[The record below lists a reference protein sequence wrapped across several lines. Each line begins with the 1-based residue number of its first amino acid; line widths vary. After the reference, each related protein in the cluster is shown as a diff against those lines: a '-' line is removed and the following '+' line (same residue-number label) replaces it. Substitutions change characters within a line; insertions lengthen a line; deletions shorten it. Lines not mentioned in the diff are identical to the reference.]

1 MLFSPLVEATLTT
14 VFDKSTELDS
24 STFDAVSY
32 INQNFPNERSLQR
45 VDQFLSM
52 TTQKLSTLDQEIYKS
67 VLDQATS
74 GKQADDDVAN
84 VKSAIRDLFQKIKD
98 IKEKAEESEVMVQEI
113 SRDIKKLDYAKRH
126 LTTTITGLKRLHMLV
141 TAVDQLE
148 FMAQR
153 REYSEA
159 ANLLNAV
166 NQLSSHFEQYTGVP
180 KVDELRKAVSD
191 TRRAL
196 KTQVLQDFRDIQVPT
211 DNDESGGSEYDRDQL
226 HDACLVVDALGTEVQ
241 SRISER
247 FCCDQLSEYDGIFR
261 NGGGEDTLEAVERR
275 YALWRRML
283 RRYEKTF
290 ASVFPSHWEVDKE
303 LCIDFAR
310 RTRRHIEKIL
320 QSIDP
325 PESAD
330 VGILLKALDTTLKF
344 ERESDKLF
352 NPEGEEENDSQNDL
366 GNENKNQEESNDWSD
381 EEENED
387 GDALYDDDGNEVDPD
402 SATGIR
408 LKYKRR
414 QEMEKRKLNEK
425 EKKERIQESEKQ
437 RRKSQASSG
446 GIHEEEEEKKPIVY
460 FKGIISSCF
469 GNYMAAYVKKERDNM
484 NQKLNGLKQGDDQ
497 VDEDM
502 KTFSTSY
509 NLFGY
514 MHNSIKRCCNL
525 NTGQAFYDL
534 HLEYRS
540 VLVEYAAILN
550 SKLPKPMNAGLAGLK
565 GNTSAGGIES
575 KKYKFGE
582 DDEIPRLAC
591 YIINTADY
599 CLDSMPKLEEN
610 IQNRIDEKFKEQVDM
625 EEEQDAMYE
634 VINMAVQV
642 LASGLI
648 SRISPKLDV
657 SLELL
662 FFYFLFFFL
671 VVFGNYKIEK

>member
-1 MLFSPLVEATLTT
+1 MATTLAPFTEFSPHVEATLTT
-14 VFDKSTELDS
+14 VFESQTELDAAS
-24 STFDAVSY
+24 FDAVSY

-52 TTQKLSTLDQEIYKS
+52 TTQKLETLDQEIYKS
-67 VLDQATS
+67 VLEQATS
-74 GKQADDDVAN
+74 GKQADDDVAA

-153 REYSEA
+153 REYGEA

-211 DNDESGGSEYDRDQL
+211 DNDDSGGSDYDREQL
-226 HDACLVVDALGTEVQ
+226 RDACLVVDALGHEVR
-241 SRISER
+241 SRITER

-261 NGGGEDTLEAVERR
+261 PGGGEDTLDAVERR

-290 ASVFPSHWEVDKE
+290 DAVFPSQWEVDKE
-303 LCIDFAR
+303 LCVDFSR

-320 QSIDP
+320 QAIDP

-330 VGILLKALDTTLKF
+330 VGVLLKALDTTLKF

-352 NPEGEEENDSQNDL
+352 NPIDEEA
-366 GNENKNQEESNDWSD
+366 EESNGIDDISSSDLSRTESAEWSD
-381 EEENED
+381 EEDEVDEA
-387 GDALYDDDGNEVDPD
+387 DALYDDNGNEVDPD

-414 QEMEKRKLNEK
+414 QEMERRKLDQKNG
-425 EKKERIQESEKQ
+425 KKQQQETNVQ
-437 RRKSQASSG
+437 LRRKSRSG
-446 GIHEEEEEKKPIVY
+446 ANGGGDEEEESPQPKVY
-460 FKGIISSCF
+460 FRGLISSCF

-484 NQKLNGLKQGDDQ
+484 DAKLDGLRIDDE

-514 MHNSIKRCCNL
+514 MHKSIKRCCNL

-534 HLEYRS
+534 HLEYKT
-540 VLVEYAAILN
+540 VLREYATILT
-550 SKLPKPMNAGLAGLK
+550 SKLAKPSGTN
-565 GNTSAGGIES
+565 SAGES
-575 KKYKFGE
+575 VYKFGDG
-582 DDEIPRLAC
+582 DDIPRLAC
-591 YIINTADY
+591 YIVNTADY
-599 CLDSMPKLEEN
+599 CLESMPKLEEN
-610 IQNRIDEKFKEQVDM
+610 IQNRIDDEFQEKVDL

-634 VINMAVQV
+634 VINMAIKV
-642 LASGLI
+642 LASGLQ
-648 SRISPKLDV
+648 SRVGPKLEV
-657 SLELL
+657 RV
-662 FFYFLFFFL
+662 YFLF
-671 VVFGNYKIEK
+671 EH